1 MRPSHARPEGA
12 IIEAPLLRSPRS
24 ESSIVTSGRFV
35 RLTDVVIAAVWLGY
49 AWATLGVFRETNA
62 IVPLILLVRNSTL
75 TLLFLARRP
84 AKVQSTSAFEWGV
97 AVLSTVSGYFFDGG
111 TLVASGFALPLMVA
125 SAVLMTVSI
134 LALGRSFG
142 IVPAN
147 RGIKTGGPYRFV
159 RHPMYSCYVLFDLG
173 YVMGAP
179 SARNLLVLVAVVA
192 SLFVRA
198 RYEERILRRDPDYEA
213 YAERTPSMFVPGL
226 L

>member
-1 MRPSHARPEGA
+1 MRPSHAEPEGT
-12 IIEAPLLRSPRS
+12 IVEPPIMRSRRS
-24 ESSIVTSGRFV
+24 DASIVTSGRFH

-84 AKVQSTSAFEWGV
+84 AKMQSTSALEWGV

-125 SAVLMTVSI
+125 SGVLMTLSI
-134 LALGRSFG
+134 IALGRSFG

-198 RYEERILRRDPDYEA
+198 GYEERILRRDPDYEA